1 MASASPPSSSP
12 AHGGAITFATASSP
26 DKLDKAAELGLDVG
40 INYKEEDFLEVIR
53 ERTNGRGVDV
63 VLDVIGAPYWES
75 NLNSLATRGRIVLVG
90 AMGGSKLETDLRLLG
105 PKRLRVHG
113 TVLRARPIEEK
124 IALTQQIA
132 KRVVPLFE
140 TGALKP
146 IVDRVFPLEETG
158 EAHAYMETNANFG
171 KIILSME

>member
-1 MASASPPSSSP
+1 M
-12 AHGGAITFATASSP
+12 
-26 DKLDKAAELGLDVG
+26 
-40 INYKEEDFLEVIR
+40 
-53 ERTNGRGVDV
+53 
-63 VLDVIGAPYWES
+63 LDVIGAPYWEQQPQ
-75 NLNSLATRGRIVLVG
+75 LAGGTRGRIVLVG

-140 TGALKP
+140 SGALKP